1 MDKTETKTVYSYD
14 SAGLLIGTHTL
25 DYTDR
30 SPVSGR
36 WQIPGN
42 MTETAPLAAKDGY
55 TINWTGT
62 AWQYVEIPKVAEP
75 TTPATP
81 TTADT
86 AYVDPGVLALAEA
99 MAAQE
104 ARITALEGGA
114 SK

>member
-1 MDKTETKTVYSYD
+1 MDKSETKTVYSYD
-14 SAGLLIGTHTL
+14 SVGLLIGAHTL

-30 SPVSGR
+30 SPISGR

-42 MTETAPLAAKDGY
+42 MTEEAPLAAKDGY

-62 AWQYVEIPKVAEP
+62 AWEYKSIPKAIEP
-75 TTPATP
+75 TTPTAP
-81 TTADT
+81 ATADT

-104 ARITALEGGA
+104 ARITSLEGGA